1 VADEK
6 QDEGPVIIK
15 KYANRRLYNTQTSSY
30 VTLDHLA
37 QMVKEGTEFEVRD
50 ARSGEEITR
59 SVLTQIIFEE
69 EAKGQN
75 LLPIQFLRRLIR
87 FYGDSLQAFV
97 PGYLDMTMES
107 FTKNQGAMKDRMAE
121 AFGGGNQTLEAI
133 TRQNLAMFE
142 RAMKMFTPFGL
153 AGAAASQKAEDA
165 SGNSGASAAAA
176 EPRANEDISEL
187 KSEMEAMRK
196 QLAELAR
203 ERK

>member
-1 VADEK
+1 MTEERAD
-6 QDEGPVIIK
+6 GPVVIK

-37 QMVKEGTEFEVRD
+37 QMVKAGTEFEVHD
-50 ARSGEEITR
+50 ARSGEDITR

-97 PGYLDMTMES
+97 PGYLDMSMES
-107 FTKNQGAMKDRMAE
+107 LTKNQEAMRSKVAE
-121 AFGGGNQTLEAI
+121 AFGGGSQAFENL
-133 TRQNLAMFE
+133 TRQNFAMYE
-142 RAMKMFTPFGL
+142 RAMKMFTPFVP
-153 AGAAASQKAEDA
+153 GARGAEDDKP
-165 SGNSGASAAAA
+165 
-176 EPRANEDISEL
+176 EPKAKQSEDIGEL
-187 KSEMEAMRK
+187 KSEIEAMRK